1 MTATSGVPRAA
12 EWIAENDALVS
23 RRGIASR
30 SGDAGSGPRCCCMDF
45 RPGLM
50 TTPKWLAILIATL
63 LGGATLQGRL
73 VLDIVA
79 RHRAL
84 KPGDQTALRRR

>member
-1 MTATSGVPRAA
+1 
-12 EWIAENDALVS
+12 
-23 RRGIASR
+23 
-30 SGDAGSGPRCCCMDF
+30 MDF

-50 TTPKWLAILIATL
+50 TTPKWLAILLATL